1 MPSVFSLNVYTD
13 AYDNHMFLLTD
24 IKAKNENAYSCL
36 LHQLYLSALYVWL
49 CMLTDSFVSGNVSAL
64 QVGSTYLDTYNMET
78 DD

>member
-1 MPSVFSLNVYTD
+1 
-13 AYDNHMFLLTD
+13 
-24 IKAKNENAYSCL
+24 
-36 LHQLYLSALYVWL
+36 LYVWL